1 LTDQRKRS
9 EPQDWTALL
18 NTASW
23 ACPTAAQM
31 REIDR
36 DAIEKRGLPG
46 RLLMEN
52 AGRAVA
58 RAVRQR
64 FPSAR
69 RPLVVCGAGNNG
81 GDGFVVA
88 RALAAEQDVCPTVVS
103 LGDPARHSRETRDNF
118 EQLVRSER
126 LILLETRDLAA
137 IRECAERADLLIDAV
152 FGVGL
157 SRPVEGE
164 LCEVLEMLAGLPLP
178 KVAVD
183 VPSGVSSDTGRALG
197 VEVPADLIVTFGFP
211 KLGLALRPLAA
222 EVWVAEIGFPP
233 ASLAAAGVRQW
244 MLRPEGAA
252 ALLPERPLEGHKGTF
267 GHLLVVAGSE
277 GKAGAAILAAHAAL
291 RSGVGLVTLAA
302 PRAVYPILA
311 AKLSEAMT
319 LPLADAGRGVLLDS
333 ALDVLVAEGRTRDAL
348 VIGPGVGRDASTERA
363 VRDLL
368 AVFAGPALV
377 DADALNAFE
386 GRAEELRGGL
396 GPRVL
401 TPHPGEAARL
411 LDCETAEVQSDRAA
425 AARELAQR
433 TQACVVLKGARS
445 AIATPDGTLLINPS
459 GGPALA
465 AGGSGDVLSGVI
477 GALLAQ
483 GLPPLDAAALGAY
496 LHGRAGEGAL
506 MGRLASE
513 VADGIP
519 RAWHELA
526 QRSGDGDESADLR
539 PFP

>member
-1 LTDQRKRS
+1 MDPRWQ
-9 EPQDWTALL
+9 ALL
-18 NTASW
+18 GGAAW
-23 ACPTAAQM
+23 ACPTAAEM

-36 DAIEKRGLPG
+36 DAIEKRGLPA

-52 AGRAVA
+52 AGRALA
-58 RAVRQR
+58 RAVRAR
-64 FPSAR
+64 FPDAR
-69 RPLVVCGAGNNG
+69 RPLVVCGTGNNG

-88 RALAAEQDVCPTVVS
+88 RALAAEASIRPTVVS
-103 LGDPARHSRETRDNF
+103 LGDAARHSRETRENF
-118 EQLVRSER
+118 ELLVRSEHA
-126 LILLETRDLAA
+126 ILETADPAA
-137 IRECAERADLLIDAV
+137 IRSCAAQADLLIDAV

-157 SRPVEGE
+157 SRPVEGALRALLE
-164 LCEVLEMLAGLPLP
+164 LLATLPVP

-197 VEVPADLIVTFGFP
+197 AELPADLVVTFGFP

-222 EVWVAEIGFPP
+222 EVWVAEIGLPR
-233 ASLAAAGVRQW
+233 ASLAAVSVRQW

-252 ALLPERPLEGHKGTF
+252 ALLPARPLEGHKGTF

-277 GKAGAAILAAHAAL
+277 GKSGAAALAAHAAL
-291 RSGVGLVTLAA
+291 RSGAGLVTLAV
-302 PRAVYPILA
+302 PRSVYPILA
-311 AKLSEAMT
+311 VKLSEAMT
-319 LPLADAGRGVLLDS
+319 LPLEDGGRGVLLEP
-333 ALDVLVAEGRTRDAL
+333 ALEELLREARARDAL
-348 VIGPGVGRDASTERA
+348 VVGPGLGRDASTARA
-363 VRDLL
+363 VRGLL
-368 AVFAGPALV
+368 AAFAGPALV

-386 GRAEELRGGL
+386 GRPEELRGA

-411 LDCETAEVQSDRAA
+411 LGCGTPEIQEDRAA
-425 AARELAQR
+425 AARELARR
-433 TQACVVLKGARS
+433 TQACVLLKGARS
-445 AIATPDGTLLINPS
+445 VIATPGGVLLINPS

-465 AGGSGDVLSGVI
+465 AGGSGDVLSGAI

-483 GLPPLDAAALGAY
+483 GLEPLDAAALGAY

-506 MGRLASE
+506 VGRLASE

-519 RAWHELA
+519 HAWHALA
-526 QRSGDGDESADLR
+526 QRSGDSHEPADLR